1 MLGLSTP
8 VRLTCIP
15 YYRCALLFLLLA
27 ISAPLSFRMVSP
39 GCEYAQVARVNCT
52 GQFILRELL
61 ESGQSSTHRL
71 SVRKVRIIFLLN
83 ISDLMQPQIVSRA
96 HEVVHCSD

>member
-1 MLGLSTP
+1 MGDIGT
-8 VRLTCIP
+8 
-15 YYRCALLFLLLA
+15 
-27 ISAPLSFRMVSP
+27 SFRMASQSARGYYCTV
-39 GCEYAQVARVNCT
+39 QVARVNGT

>member
-1 MLGLSTP
+1 MASQSARLGIL
-8 VRLTCIP
+8 VH
-15 YYRCALLFLLLA
+15 
-27 ISAPLSFRMVSP
+27 
-39 GCEYAQVARVNCT
+39 QVARVNGT